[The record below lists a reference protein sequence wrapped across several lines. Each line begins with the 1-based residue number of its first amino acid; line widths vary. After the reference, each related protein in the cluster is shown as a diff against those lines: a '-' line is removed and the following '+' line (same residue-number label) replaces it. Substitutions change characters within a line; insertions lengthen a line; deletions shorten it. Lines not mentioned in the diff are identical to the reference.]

1 MIPSTEVQPSS
12 SLPVPNPLVYS
23 NQSYPYYSLPQS
35 YYTQPTYIPSSYSS
49 YPSYVMQGYSSFPP
63 TSSSFNYMTYVPS
76 ARDSSCLNKSIS
88 TEPFQYSP
96 PGSKSDIFDFCASS
110 GDSTLS
116 SDRKRSYS
124 ECMFYYVV
132 IDFVDASSS
141 SLSSAVPVS
150 NLEILAALSRK
161 ELLSLMQKQDV
172 SLGLQSQEK
181 RMNI

>member
-1 MIPSTEVQPSS
+1 MIPSTEVHPSS
-12 SLPVPNPLVYS
+12 SLPLPNPLVYS
-23 NQSYPYYSLPQS
+23 NQSYPYYSIPQTT
-35 YYTQPTYIPSSYSS
+35 YNQPTYITPYA
-49 YPSYVMQGYSSFPP
+49 YPQYVMQSYSSFPP

-161 ELLSLMQKQDV
+161 ELISLMQKQDV

>member
-23 NQSYPYYSLPQS
+23 NQSYPYYPLPQS

-76 ARDSSCLNKSIS
+76 ARDSSCLNKPIS
-88 TEPFQYSP
+88 SEPFQYSP
-96 PGSKSDIFDFCASS
+96 PGSKSDVFDFSVSS

-124 ECMFYYVV
+124 ECMLFM
-132 IDFVDASSS
+132 F
-141 SLSSAVPVS
+141 
-150 NLEILAALSRK
+150 
-161 ELLSLMQKQDV
+161 LLIV
-172 SLGLQSQEK
+172 
-181 RMNI
+181 